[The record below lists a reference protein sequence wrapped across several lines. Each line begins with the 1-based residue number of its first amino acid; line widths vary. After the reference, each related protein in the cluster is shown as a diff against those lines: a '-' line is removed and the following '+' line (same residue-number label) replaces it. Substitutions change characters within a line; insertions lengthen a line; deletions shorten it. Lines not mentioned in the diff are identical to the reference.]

1 MGGSVALISKRNEEI
16 KEMTSNSEI
25 KIKMTPAE
33 KKWALWA
40 IDAMPDYFQDLV
52 REGEIERMPPLP
64 KVEGNF
70 LILPNDSD
78 VLDDFLYRIGEQAPD
93 VCETDATAV
102 QAAARRRTPL
112 KLARKIL
119 DQIQKNE
126 TRK

>member
-1 MGGSVALISKRNEEI
+1 MSISKRNEEP
-16 KEMTSNSEI
+16 KEMRSNSEI

-33 KKWALWA
+33 KRWALWA
-40 IDAMPDYFQDLV
+40 IDAMPDYFEELV
-52 REGEIERMPPLP
+52 REGEIERVPPLP
-64 KVEGNF
+64 KVEGNV
-70 LILPNDSD
+70 LVLPNDSD

-119 DQIQKNE
+119 DQMTKNE
-126 TRK
+126 TNKIKNR